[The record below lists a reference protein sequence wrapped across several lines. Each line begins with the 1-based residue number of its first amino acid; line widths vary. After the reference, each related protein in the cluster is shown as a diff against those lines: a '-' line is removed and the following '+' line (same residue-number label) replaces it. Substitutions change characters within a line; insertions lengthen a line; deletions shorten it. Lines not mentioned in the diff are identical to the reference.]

1 MQSNMFENQ
10 EIIDIDVEESI
21 KTSYLDYSMSV
32 IIGRALPDARD
43 GLKPVHRRILY
54 AMNDLGVGP
63 RQPYKKSARIVGDVI
78 GKYHPHGDIA
88 VYDAL
93 VRMAQ
98 SFSMRIPSVDGQGNF
113 GSIDG
118 DGAAAMR
125 YTEARMTPLAEELLK
140 DLDKETVDFV
150 PNYDESLNEPDV
162 LPARVPNLLLNGSS
176 GIAVGM
182 ATNIPPH
189 SLDELVGGLLILLE
203 NKNASLEEIMG
214 EIKGP
219 DFPTGGII
227 YGKKGI
233 IEAYKTGRGRVKIR
247 AKTHI
252 EKKASKDVIVIDEL
266 PYQTNKARLIEQI
279 ADLVKEKQIE
289 GISEVRDESDRDG
302 IRVVI
307 ELKRDA
313 MSEIVLNNLF
323 KQTTMEATFG
333 VIMLA
338 IDGKEP
344 KIFTLIELLKL
355 FLNHRKTVII
365 RRTIFE
371 LQKARARAHILEGLK
386 IALDNIDE
394 VIDVIRNSADT
405 NVARENLMSRF
416 GLSEAQSGAILDM
429 RLSRLTGLE
438 REKIEEE
445 LKEILAEIKRLDAI
459 LKSEELIE
467 GIIKDELLEIK
478 DKFRCP
484 RITEI
489 VDDYEDID
497 IEDLI
502 ANENM
507 VVTITHRGYI
517 KRVPSKT
524 YEKQKRG
531 GKGRVA
537 VTTYDDD
544 FIESFFTSNT
554 HDTLMFITDR
564 GQLYWLKV
572 YKIPEGSRTAK
583 GKAVVNLIQLGAD
596 EKIMAIIPTTDF
608 DPSKSL
614 VFFTR
619 NGIVK
624 RTNLSEFKNIRS
636 LGIRAI
642 SLDENDTLVT
652 ALIAPNSA
660 EEMQNYKGGAL
671 SGDDLDG
678 GEAEEV
684 LEQTEQDILEG
695 SENEISDEISQ
706 DEGAQEGEPQ
716 SANENM
722 LFIATKKGM
731 CLKFNLNKIRQM
743 GRIARG
749 VKGIKFKEKGDE
761 VIGAAFIL
769 SDMQEILSVSQKG
782 IGKRTTA
789 SEYRLTNRGGKGV
802 ICMKL
807 TNRTGELIGVVMVD
821 EEMDLMALTTSGKM
835 IRVDMQSIR
844 KAGRNTSGVIV
855 VNVEGDDVVSIA
867 TCPKAEEGDEG
878 DEGELAQDE
887 NLLNSNLDS
896 KDSQSD
902 DPSDEILKGGED
914 E

>member
-1 MQSNMFENQ
+1 MENIFTKDSDI
-10 EIIDIDVEESI
+10 ENIDIESSI
-21 KTSYLDYSMSV
+21 KSSYLDYSMSV

-54 AMNDLGVGP
+54 AMNDLGVGS
-63 RQPYKKSARIVGDVI
+63 RSAYKKSARIVGDVI
-78 GKYHPHGDIA
+78 GKYHPHGDTA

-98 SFSMRIPSVDGQGNF
+98 DFSMRYPSVDGQGNF

-125 YTEARMTPLAEELLK
+125 YTEARMTILAEELLRDIEK
-140 DLDKETVDFV
+140 DTVDFI
-150 PNYDESLNEPDV
+150 PNYDDSMSEPDV

-189 SLDELVGGLLILLE
+189 SLNELIDGLLYLID
-203 NKNASLEEIMG
+203 NKNASLEEIMQF
-214 EIKGP
+214 IKGP

-227 YGKKGI
+227 FGKKGI
-233 IEAYKTGRGRVKIR
+233 IEAYRTGRGRVKVR

-252 EKKASKDVIVIDEL
+252 EKRANKDIIVVDEL

-279 ADLVKEKQIE
+279 AELAKEKQIE
-289 GISEVRDESDRDG
+289 GIAEVRDESDREG

-323 KQTTMEATFG
+323 KSTTMESTFG

-338 IDGKEP
+338 IHNKEP
-344 KIFTLIELLKL
+344 KVFSLIELLNL

-365 RRTIFE
+365 RRTIYE

-394 VIDVIRNSADT
+394 VIALIKNSPDNPTAK
-405 NVARENLMSRF
+405 NLLMQKF
-416 GLSEAQSGAILDM
+416 GLSELQSNAILDM
-429 RLSRLTGLE
+429 KLGRLTGLE
-438 REKIEEE
+438 REKIDNELRELLAEIERLDQILKSETLLENLIKDE
-445 LKEILAEIKRLDAI
+445 LKEIRT
-459 LKSEELIE
+459 
-467 GIIKDELLEIK
+467 
-478 DKFRCP
+478 KFDVP
-484 RITEI
+484 RITQIE
-489 VDDYEDID
+489 DDYDDID

-502 ANENM
+502 PNENM

-517 KRVPSKT
+517 KRVPSKQ

-531 GKGRVA
+531 GKGKVA

-544 FIESFFTSNT
+544 FIESFFTANT
-554 HDTLMFITDR
+554 HDTLMFVTDR

-583 GKAVVNLIQLGAD
+583 GKAVVNLINLQAD

-608 DPSKSL
+608 DESKSL
-614 VFFTR
+614 CFFTK

-624 RTNLSEFKNIRS
+624 RTNLSEYQNIRS
-636 LGIRAI
+636 VGVKAI
-642 SLDENDTLVT
+642 NLDENDELVT
-652 ALIAPNSA
+652 AIIVARDESEIVNVNT
-660 EEMQNYKGGAL
+660 EENL
-671 SGDDLDG
+671 
-678 GEAEEV
+678 EAEDN
-684 LEQTEQDILEG
+684 LEI
-695 SENEISDEISQ
+695 EI
-706 DEGAQEGEPQ
+706 
-716 SANENM
+716 NENSEELEIASGKM
-722 LFIATKKGM
+722 LFAVTKKGM
-731 CLKFNLNKIRQM
+731 CIKFPLAKVREI
-743 GRIARG
+743 GRVSRG
-749 VKGIKFKEKGDE
+749 VTAIKFKEKDDE
-761 VIGAAFIL
+761 VVGAVVIENDA
-769 SDMQEILSVSQKG
+769 QEILSVSAKG
-782 IGKRTTA
+782 IGKRTDA
-789 SEYRLTNRGGKGV
+789 GEYRLQSRGGKGV

-807 TNRTGELIGVVMVD
+807 TAKTKDLIGIVIVD
-821 EEMDLMALTTSGKM
+821 ESMDLMALTSSGKM

-855 VNVEGDDVVSIA
+855 VNVENDEVVSIA
-867 TCPKAEEGDEG
+867 KCPKE
-878 DEGELAQDE
+878 
-887 NLLNSNLDS
+887 
-896 KDSQSD
+896 
-902 DPSDEILKGGED
+902 ED
-914 E
+914 EELDAEANMDLNLE

>member
-1 MQSNMFENQ
+1 MENIFENNQ
-10 EIIDIDVEESI
+10 DIQAVDIEESI

-32 IIGRALPDARD
+32 IVGRALPDARD

-54 AMNDLGVGP
+54 AMNNLGVGS
-63 RQPYKKSARIVGDVI
+63 RSPYMKSARIVGDVI
-78 GKYHPHGDIA
+78 GKYHPHGDTA

-98 SFSMRIPSVDGQGNF
+98 KFSMRYPAVDGQGNF

-125 YTEARMTPLAEELLK
+125 YTEARMTNLTEEILRDIEK
-140 DLDKETVDFV
+140 DTVDFI
-150 PNYDESLNEPDV
+150 PNYDDRETEPDV
-162 LPARVPNLLLNGSS
+162 LPSRVPNLLLNGSS

-189 SLDELVGGLLILLE
+189 SLDELIDGLLLVLE
-203 NKNASLEEIMG
+203 NKNATLEEVMQY
-214 EIKGP
+214 IKGP

-227 YGKKGI
+227 FGKKGI
-233 IEAYKTGRGRVKIR
+233 IEAYRTGRGRVKLR

-252 EKKASKDVIVIDEL
+252 EKKPNKDVIVVDEL

-279 ADLVKEKQIE
+279 AELVKEKQIE
-289 GISEVRDESDRDG
+289 GISEVRDESDKDG

-313 MSEIVLNNLF
+313 MSDIVLNNLF
-323 KQTTMEATFG
+323 KSTTMESTFG

-338 IDGKEP
+338 INNKEP
-344 KIFTLIELLKL
+344 KVFNLIELLKL

-365 RRTIFE
+365 RRTIFDLE
-371 LQKARARAHILEGLK
+371 KARARAHILEGLK

-394 VIDVIRNSADT
+394 VIELIKNSADT
-405 NVARENLMSRF
+405 PSAREGLVAKF
-416 GLSEAQSGAILDM
+416 GLSELQANAILDM
-429 RLSRLTGLE
+429 RLSKLTGLE
-438 REKIEEE
+438 REKLEAE
-445 LKEILAEIKRLDAI
+445 LAELMAEIARLDEI
-459 LKSEELIE
+459 LKSETLLEKL
-467 GIIKDELLEIK
+467 IKDELLEIK
-478 DKFRCP
+478 NKFKVP

-489 VDDYEDID
+489 VDDYDDID

-502 ANENM
+502 PNENM

-517 KRVPSKT
+517 KRVPSKQ

-531 GKGRVA
+531 GKGKVA

-554 HDTLMFITDR
+554 HDTLMFVTDR

-583 GKAVVNLIQLGAD
+583 GKAVVNLIQLQPD
-596 EKIMAIIPTTDF
+596 EKIKAIIPTTDF
-608 DPSKSL
+608 AESKSL
-614 VFFTR
+614 AFFTK

-636 LGIRAI
+636 IGVRAI
-642 SLDENDTLVT
+642 NLDENDELVT
-652 ALIAPNSA
+652 ALIVEGEEEPINIIDELGVETEINEIEAIEAQIDEENS
-660 EEMQNYKGGAL
+660 EENDENA
-671 SGDDLDG
+671 
-678 GEAEEV
+678 A
-684 LEQTEQDILEG
+684 EG
-695 SENEISDEISQ
+695 SDDSEK
-706 DEGAQEGEPQ
+706 
-716 SANENM
+716 M
-722 LFIATKKGM
+722 LFIVTKKGM
-731 CLKFNLNKIRQM
+731 CLKFKLSKVRQM
-743 GRIARG
+743 GRTARG
-749 VKGIKFKEKGDE
+749 VTGIKFKEAGDE
-761 VIGAAFIL
+761 VVGAAVIENNDQEVL
-769 SDMQEILSVSQKG
+769 SISQKG

-789 SEYRLTNRGGKGV
+789 DEYRLTNRGGKGV

-807 TNRTGELIGVVMVD
+807 TNRTGDLIGVVMVD
-821 EEMDLMALTTSGKM
+821 DEQDLMALTSSGKM

-855 VNVEGDDVVSIA
+855 VNVDGDDVVSIA
-867 TCPKAEEGDEG
+867 KCPKAEEDGGETDE
-878 DEGELAQDE
+878 ETLE
-887 NLLNSNLDS
+887 NL
-896 KDSQSD
+896 
-902 DPSDEILKGGED
+902 E
-914 E
+914 

>member
-1 MQSNMFENQ
+1 MQENIFENQ

-54 AMNDLGVGP
+54 AMNDLGVGS

-78 GKYHPHGDIA
+78 GKYHPHGDTA

-405 NVARENLMSRF
+405 NIARENLMSRF

-478 DKFRCP
+478 DKFKCP

-642 SLDENDTLVT
+642 SLDEDDTLVT

-878 DEGELAQDE
+878 EADELAQDE

-902 DPSDEILKGGED
+902 GPSDEILKGGED

>member
-54 AMNDLGVGP
+54 AMNDLGVGS

-78 GKYHPHGDIA
+78 GKYHPHGDTA

-252 EKKASKDVIVIDEL
+252 EKKANKDVIVIDEL

-478 DKFRCP
+478 DKFKCP

-642 SLDENDTLVT
+642 SLDEDDTLVT

-684 LEQTEQDILEG
+684 LEQIEQDILEG
-695 SENEISDEISQ
+695 SEDEISDEISQ
-706 DEGAQEGEPQ
+706 YEGAQEGEPQ

-878 DEGELAQDE
+878 DGGELAQDE
-887 NLLNSNLDS
+887 NLLNSNLDG

-902 DPSDEILKGGED
+902 GPSDEILKGGED

>member
-54 AMNDLGVGP
+54 AMNDLGVGS

-78 GKYHPHGDIA
+78 GKYHPHGDTA

-478 DKFRCP
+478 DKFKCP

-642 SLDENDTLVT
+642 SLDEDDTLVT

-671 SGDDLDG
+671 SGNDLDG
-678 GEAEEV
+678 GEVEEA

-706 DEGAQEGEPQ
+706 GEGAQDGEPQ

-878 DEGELAQDE
+878 EADELAQDE

-902 DPSDEILKGGED
+902 GPSDEILKGGED

>member
-1 MQSNMFENQ
+1 MENIFNKDSDI
-10 EIIDIDVEESI
+10 ELIDIENSI
-21 KTSYLDYSMSV
+21 KSSYLDYSMSV

-54 AMNDLGVGP
+54 AMNDLGVGS
-63 RQPYKKSARIVGDVI
+63 RSAYKKSARIVGDVI

-98 SFSMRIPSVDGQGNF
+98 DFSMRYPSIDGQGNF

-125 YTEARMTPLAEELLK
+125 YTEARMTILAEELLRDIDK
-140 DLDKETVDFV
+140 DTVDFV
-150 PNYDESLNEPDV
+150 PNYDDSMSEPDV

-189 SLDELVGGLLILLE
+189 SLNELVDGLLYLLDH
-203 NKNASLEEIMG
+203 KDASLEDLMQF
-214 EIKGP
+214 IKGP

-233 IEAYKTGRGRVKIR
+233 IEAYRTGRGRVKIR

-252 EKKASKDVIVIDEL
+252 EKKSNKDIIVIDEL

-279 ADLVKEKQIE
+279 AELVKEKQIE
-289 GISEVRDESDRDG
+289 GISEVRDESDREG

-307 ELKRDA
+307 ELKREA

-323 KQTTMEATFG
+323 KSTTMESTFG

-338 IDGKEP
+338 IHNKEP
-344 KIFTLIELLKL
+344 KIFSLIELLNL

-394 VIDVIRNSADT
+394 VIALIKNSPDNTTARDSL
-405 NVARENLMSRF
+405 VAKF
-416 GLSEAQSGAILDM
+416 GLTELQANAILDM
-429 RLSRLTGLE
+429 KLGRLTGLE
-438 REKIEEE
+438 REKIENELAELMKEIARLDEILKSETLLENLIRDE
-445 LKEILAEIKRLDAI
+445 LKEI
-459 LKSEELIE
+459 KS
-467 GIIKDELLEIK
+467 
-478 DKFRCP
+478 KFDVP
-484 RITEI
+484 RITQIE
-489 VDDYEDID
+489 DDYDDID

-502 ANENM
+502 PNENM

-517 KRVPSKT
+517 KRVPSKQ

-531 GKGRVA
+531 GKGKLA

-544 FIESFFTSNT
+544 FIESFFTANT
-554 HDTLMFITDR
+554 HDTLMFVTDR

-583 GKAVVNLIQLGAD
+583 GKAVVNLINLQVD

-608 DPSKSL
+608 DENKSL
-614 VFFTR
+614 CFFTK

-624 RTNLSEFKNIRS
+624 RTNLSEYQNIRS
-636 LGIRAI
+636 VGVKAI
-642 SLDENDTLVT
+642 NLDENDELVT
-652 ALIAPNSA
+652 AIIV
-660 EEMQNYKGGAL
+660 QR
-671 SGDDLDG
+671 D
-678 GEAEEV
+678 
-684 LEQTEQDILEG
+684 
-695 SENEISDEISQ
+695 ENEETGLLDDDSLNDENTNSDENLIESFK
-706 DEGAQEGEPQ
+706 GK
-716 SANENM
+716 M
-722 LFIATKKGM
+722 LFAVTKKGM
-731 CLKFNLNKIRQM
+731 CIKFPLAKVREI
-743 GRIARG
+743 GRVSRG
-749 VKGIKFKEKGDE
+749 VTAIKFKEKNDE
-761 VIGAAFIL
+761 LVGAVVIEN
-769 SDMQEILSVSQKG
+769 DEQEILSISAKG
-782 IGKRTTA
+782 IGKRTNA
-789 SEYRLTNRGGKGV
+789 GEYRLQSRGGKGV

-807 TNRTGELIGVVMVD
+807 TDKTKELISVVIVD
-821 EEMDLMALTTSGKM
+821 ESMDLMALTSSGKM

-855 VNVEGDDVVSIA
+855 VNVENDEVVSIA
-867 TCPKAEEGDEG
+867 KCPKEDLEDEIS
-878 DEGELAQDE
+878 DE
-887 NLLNSNLDS
+887 NLDLNL
-896 KDSQSD
+896 
-902 DPSDEILKGGED
+902 
-914 E
+914 

>member
-54 AMNDLGVGP
+54 AMNDLGVGS

-78 GKYHPHGDIA
+78 GKYHPHGDTA

-642 SLDENDTLVT
+642 SLDEDDTLVT

-660 EEMQNYKGGAL
+660 DEMQNYKGGTL

-678 GEAEEV
+678 GEAEEI

-706 DEGAQEGEPQ
+706 GEGAQEGEPQ

-878 DEGELAQDE
+878 EADELAQDE

-902 DPSDEILKGGED
+902 GPSDEILKGGED